1 MSPSSSS
8 FCCVLIFLYLVQK
21 YAREPI
27 KSKKNDTKGTLL
39 LLLASPALKQTTTF
53 SDDFSKNEISGRA
66 SGCKSTA
73 TDDRVRLF
81 EL

>member
-1 MSPSSSS
+1 M
-8 FCCVLIFLYLVQK
+8 
-21 YAREPI
+21 

-39 LLLASPALKQTTTF
+39 LLLATHF
-53 SDDFSKNEISGRA
+53 SENEIGGRA

>member
-1 MSPSSSS
+1 M
-8 FCCVLIFLYLVQK
+8 
-21 YAREPI
+21 

-39 LLLASPALKQTTTF
+39 LLLATHARTHF
-53 SDDFSKNEISGRA
+53 SENEISGRA
-66 SGCKSTA
+66 SGCESTA